1 MNEGVPNLSCIPPEW
16 ISSPNSNVRSNL
28 MRSFFNFG
36 LTQKPL
42 EISREI
48 KKNCLVENAFSLV
61 PIHLN
66 QAWFMPRRWAEKYF
80 Q

>member
-48 KKNCLVENAFSLV
+48 KKIALLKTHF
-61 PIHLN
+61 H
-66 QAWFMPRRWAEKYF
+66 
-80 Q
+80 